1 MTLYFCLPALSHLSS
16 YSLWSAVSPFKLTTV
31 TTEAA
36 EEVVVIAED
45 IAEVIVE
52 VTAVKA
58 VIVSLLPPEQPIAPA

>member
-1 MTLYFCLPALSHLSS
+1 
-16 YSLWSAVSPFKLTTV
+16 VSPFKLTTV